1 MAKRP
6 VTMSLRD
13 EDLALL
19 DAFAAERRLTRG
31 DAVGVL
37 LEGSIPHAKSPLMGG
52 GSKFEKS
59 ESAGPVDPVELA
71 KAVKAEALR
80 QALRMTEK
88 RVGVKHVVVDGDDL
102 KKVGDWEE
110 PP

>member
-19 DAFAAERRLTRG
+19 DAFATERRLTRG

-37 LEGSIPHAKSPLMGG
+37 LEGTFSPQ
-52 GSKFEKS
+52 KPPRVAEVPTFEKS
-59 ESAGPVDPVELA
+59 ENVGPVDAVELA

-88 RVGVKHVVVDGDDL
+88 RVGVKPVVVDGDDL
-102 KKVGDWEE
+102 KVSDWEE

>member
-13 EDLALL
+13 EDLATL
-19 DAFAAERRLTRG
+19 DALAAEHRLSRG
-31 DAVGVL
+31 DAVGML
-37 LEGSIPHAKSPLMGG
+37 LEGRLTPQKPSRVADVPTL
-52 GSKFEKS
+52 EKS
-59 ESAGPVDPVELA
+59 ESVDPVELA
-71 KAVKAEALR
+71 KALKAEALK

-88 RVGVKHVVVDGDDL
+88 RVGVKPVVVEGDEL
-102 KKVGDWEE
+102 KPDPDAWEE